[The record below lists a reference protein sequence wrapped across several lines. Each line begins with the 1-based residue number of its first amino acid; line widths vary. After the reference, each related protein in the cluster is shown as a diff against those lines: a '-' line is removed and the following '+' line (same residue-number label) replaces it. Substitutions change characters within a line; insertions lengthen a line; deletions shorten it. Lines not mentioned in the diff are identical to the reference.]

1 MRRTGFNCAILLS
14 LCTLG
19 ACRSKPIYKFPTDEN
34 EFWSREAA
42 HDDIQIFNDSYI
54 RFANEN
60 AEILAKSNDSFDF
73 PVASSYQTGLA
84 LLNATEGESYTAAAR
99 FLRTDQPDEFSL
111 NQGFGEF
118 LKATRHSVDVRSS
131 LWMIWPIQVDVSF
144 QKEMAG
150 RFQIDTIRLGS
161 IGITAQ
167 KAVKRWMDRFPP
179 EIAEKNVELTKANQM
194 IGLGGTV
201 FEPTGSSRK
210 LVKGDSGY
218 SAVSD
223 SFEIYFWEPT
233 KDRFMPDL
241 SSLRSSKG
249 VDSAATSNPSVF
261 VVASELDLAPLIRAS
276 QSERLL
282 SGKNDFRHLSIEL
295 IDEASIPVLRQF
307 TYTKIKL
314 QNTLSTGEKPL
325 GYAIYMKGSDLPI
338 IIGKIAPN
346 KQR

>member
-1 MRRTGFNCAILLS
+1 MRRTGFNCAVLLS
-14 LCTLG
+14 LCALG

-34 EFWSREAA
+34 KFWSREAA
-42 HDDIQIFNDSYI
+42 PDDVQIFNDSYL

-60 AEILAKSNDSFDF
+60 AEILAKSNESFDF

-84 LLNATEGESYTAAAR
+84 LLNATEGESYVAAAR

-118 LKATRHSVDVRSS
+118 LKATRNSIQVRSS
-131 LWMIWPIQVDVSF
+131 FWMIWPIQVDVSY

-150 RFQIDTIRLGS
+150 RFQLDTIRLGS

-167 KAVKRWMDRFPP
+167 KAVQRWMDRFPT
-179 EIAEKNVELTKANQM
+179 EIAEKKVELTKSNQM

-201 FEPTGSSRK
+201 FEPTDSSRNLIK
-210 LVKGDSGY
+210 SDSGY
-218 SAVSD
+218 SADSD
-223 SFEIYFWEPT
+223 SFEIYFWEPA

-241 SSLRSSKG
+241 SSLKNSKG
-249 VDSAATSNPSVF
+249 VGDNASTQPSTF
-261 VVASELDLAPLIRAS
+261 VVASELDLAPLIKAS
-276 QSERLL
+276 QSEGLL
-282 SGKNDFRHLSIEL
+282 IGKNDFRHLSIEL

-307 TYTKIKL
+307 TYTKIQFENSL
-314 QNTLSTGEKPL
+314 AIGEKPL
-325 GYAIYMKGSDLPI
+325 GYAIYIKGSKLPI

-346 KQR
+346 